1 MKLSKLY
8 CNKEKFKNIRFQPG
22 LNVVYA
28 DVKTKIDDSNNS
40 HNLGKTI
47 LIELIDFLLLKG
59 IDNKKKHWLYS
70 TKNDDGESIFIEY
83 VFYLEIY
90 LNHDKYLTI
99 RRSIERNTKI
109 AFKLSEQSIEKFAP
123 PSNWD
128 EEDITFSKAKELL
141 GKYLAFD
148 FFKDKPYD
156 YRKAINYCL
165 RRQGDYNDIYKVSK
179 FSGGKHVYWKPFM
192 FDLLG
197 FNGRLI
203 EEKYETDTEI
213 EKFKTFAENLKKEF
227 RVTEKRDE
235 IVAQVQ
241 IKEKEINEATQQ
253 VDRFNFYESDK
264 SLIRNG
270 IEEVETKI
278 SDLNSVVYNLE
289 FSVNKLQKSIKNKFA
304 FDIESVNK
312 VFEETKIFFPKQL
325 KKDYKELIEFN
336 EELTTE
342 RNKLLKKTINQKQG
356 ELRQIRGELKSL
368 NDKKEDL
375 MSFLQDTE
383 TFKKFKEYQ
392 KSLISIEKELM
403 SLQQKLNVIDRII
416 AREKKNEEREEEL
429 KKILKL
435 LKEEYNNTANNESYT
450 NTRNYF
456 SDYYKRILD
465 ETAYISWD
473 INKENNV
480 DFNPPKVTNKKDSN
494 RDTAQGK
501 GYTYKKLLCVAF
513 DLAILT
519 NYNTQSF
526 YRFVYHDD
534 VLANQDNGVKHRL
547 VKLIRDLLELY
558 DLQYILTVIKDD
570 LPTDEGDI
578 PIRFSEDAEVL
589 KLHDKDDSGTLF
601 GFKF

>member
-8 CNKEKFKNIRFQPG
+8 CNKENFKNIRFQSG

-28 DVKTKIDDSNNS
+28 DVKTKIDDSKNS

-70 TKNDDGESIFIEY
+70 TKNDVGEGVFEEY

-90 LNHDKYLTI
+90 LNHGKYLTI
-99 RRSIERNTKI
+99 RRSVERNRKI
-109 AFKLSEQSIEKFAP
+109 AFKLSEQSVEKFTS

-128 EEDITFSKAKELL
+128 EEDIAFSKAKELL
-141 GKYLAFD
+141 SKYLAFD

-179 FSGGKHVYWKPFM
+179 FSGKHVYWKPFM

-203 EEKYETDTEI
+203 EEKYEIDTEI

-235 IVAQVQ
+235 IVAQIQ

-270 IEEVETKI
+270 IEDVETKI
-278 SDLNSVVYNLE
+278 SHLNSAAYNLE
-289 FSVNKLQKSIKNKFA
+289 FSIDKLQKSIKNKFA

-312 VFEETKIFFPKQL
+312 VFEETKIFFPEQL
-325 KKDYKELIEFN
+325 KKDYKELIQFN
-336 EELTTE
+336 QELTTE
-342 RNKLLKKTINQKQG
+342 RNKLLKKTINQKQV
-356 ELRQIRGELKSL
+356 ELRQTRGELKVL

-392 KSLISIEKELM
+392 KSLIVIEKELM
-403 SLQQKLNVIDRII
+403 TLQQKLGVIDKII
-416 AREKKNEEREEEL
+416 AREEKNEEREEEL
-429 KKILKL
+429 KEVLKL
-435 LKEEYNNTANNESYT
+435 LKEENNNTANNESYT
-450 NTRNYF
+450 NIRNYF
-456 SDYYKRILD
+456 SDYYKKILD
-465 ETAYISWD
+465 ETAYISWE
-473 INKENNV
+473 INTLNNV
-480 DFNPPKVTNKKDSN
+480 DFNSPKVTSKTDTN

-519 NYNTQSF
+519 SYNTQSF

-570 LPTDEGDI
+570 LPTDNDDI
-578 PIRFSEDAEVL
+578 PIRFEENEEVL

>member
-8 CNKEKFKNIRFQPG
+8 CNKESFKNIRFQTG

-28 DVKTKIDDSNNS
+28 DVKTQIDDSKNA
-40 HNLGKTI
+40 HNLGKSL
-47 LIELIDFLLLKG
+47 LIELIDFLLLKK
-59 IDNKKKHWLYS
+59 IDKKRHWLYS
-70 TKNDDGESIFIEY
+70 TKNDVGESIFIEY

-90 LNHDKYLTI
+90 LNHGKYLTI
-99 RRSIERNTKI
+99 RRSVERNTKI
-109 AFKLSEQSIEKFAP
+109 AFKLSEQSVEKFPP

-128 EEDITFSKAKELL
+128 EEDITLVKAKELL

-165 RRQGDYNDIYKVSK
+165 RRQGDYSDIYKVSK

-203 EEKYETDTEI
+203 EEKYEIDTEI

-235 IVAQVQ
+235 IVAQIQ
-241 IKEKEINEATQQ
+241 IKEKEINEATLQ

-270 IEEVETKI
+270 IEDVETKI
-278 SDLNSVVYNLE
+278 SNLNSVAYNLE
-289 FSVNKLQKSIKNKFA
+289 FSIDKLQKSIKNKFA

-312 VFEETKIFFPKQL
+312 VFEETKIFFPEQL
-325 KKDYKELIEFN
+325 KKDYKELIQFN
-336 EELTTE
+336 QELTTE
-342 RNKLLKKTINQKQG
+342 RNKLLKKTINQKQV
-356 ELRQIRGELKSL
+356 ELRQIRGELKAL

-392 KSLISIEKELM
+392 KSLIVIEKELM
-403 SLQQKLNVIDRII
+403 TLQQKLNVIDKII

-429 KKILKL
+429 KEILKL
-435 LKEEYNNTANNESYT
+435 LKEEYNNTANNKSYT
-450 NTRNYF
+450 NIRNSF
-456 SDYYKRILD
+456 SDYYKKILD
-465 ETAYISWD
+465 ETAYISWE
-473 INKENNV
+473 INTLNNV
-480 DFNPPKVTNKKDSN
+480 DFNSPKVTSKRDTN

-501 GYTYKKLLCVAF
+501 GHTYRKLLCVAF

-519 NYNTQSF
+519 SYNTQSF

-534 VLANQDNGVKHRL
+534 VLANEDNGVKHRL
-547 VKLIRDLLELY
+547 VKLIRELIELY

-570 LPTDEGDI
+570 LPTDNNDI
-578 PIRFSEDAEVL
+578 PIRFEENEEVL

>member
-1 MKLSKLY
+1 MKLNKLY
-8 CNKEKFKNIRFQPG
+8 CNKENFKNIRFQPG

-70 TKNDDGESIFIEY
+70 TKNDQGESIFIKY

-99 RRSIERNTKI
+99 RRSVERNTKI
-109 AFKLSEQSIEKFAP
+109 AFKLSDQSVEEFAP
-123 PSNWD
+123 PPNWD

-141 GKYLAFD
+141 SKYLAFD

-179 FSGGKHVYWKPFM
+179 FAGKHLYWKPFM

-203 EEKYETDTEI
+203 EEKYEIDNEI
-213 EKFKTFAENLKKEF
+213 EKFKTFADNLKKEF

-241 IKEKEINEATQQ
+241 IKEKEINEATEQ

-278 SDLNSVVYNLE
+278 SNLNSVAYNLE
-289 FSVNKLQKSIKNKFA
+289 FSINKLQKSIKNKFA

-392 KSLISIEKELM
+392 KSLISVEKELM
-403 SLQQKLNVIDRII
+403 SLQQKLSVIDKII

-429 KKILKL
+429 KEILKL
-435 LKEEYNNTANNESYT
+435 VKEEYNNTANNESYT
-450 NTRNYF
+450 NIRNYF
-456 SDYYKRILD
+456 SDYYKKILD
-465 ETAYISWD
+465 ETAYISWE
-473 INKENNV
+473 INTHDNV
-480 DFNPPKVTNKKDSN
+480 DFNPPKITSKKDTKK
-494 RDTAQGK
+494 DTAQGK
-501 GYTYKKLLCVAF
+501 GYTYNKLFCVAF
-513 DLAILT
+513 DLAILS
-519 NYNTQSF
+519 NYNSASF

-534 VLANQDNGVKHRL
+534 VLANEDNGVKHRL
-547 VKLIRDLLELY
+547 IKLIRDLIELY

-570 LPTDEGDI
+570 LPTGEDDI
-578 PIRFSEDAEVL
+578 PIRFSETEEVL
-589 KLHDKDDSGTLF
+589 KLHDKDESGTLF